1 MELLREKYYVAKQNL
16 EKAMREGGLMKEE
29 LNKSMFAKENLEQ
42 ELQRTNTKLTETSSA
57 RISAE
62 DKIDFLNNKMNQ
74 SQIDLR
80 KSEAN
85 AAMLHER
92 FTLLKADKDSLEN
105 DSRAKIQ
112 QMLVKLKD
120 LQTQN
125 RTFLEQLKIQNK
137 QTENLNEENK
147 QLLTYING

>member
-1 MELLREKYYVAKQNL
+1 
-16 EKAMREGGLMKEE
+16 MREGGLMKDD
-29 LNKSMFAKENLEQ
+29 LTKVLFAKENLEA
-42 ELQRTNTKLTETSSA
+42 ETARVNKKLSEISAAKNT
-57 RISAE
+57 AE
-62 DKIDFLNNKMNQ
+62 DKVEFLNSKMEA
-74 SQIDLR
+74 SSIDLR

-92 FTLLKADKDSLEN
+92 FTLLKSEKDALES

-112 QMLVKLKD
+112 QMLLKLKD

-125 RTFLEQLKIQNK
+125 KTFLEQIRAQSK
-137 QTENLNEENK
+137 QCENLNEENK

>member
-1 MELLREKYYVAKQNL
+1 
-16 EKAMREGGLMKEE
+16 MREGGLMKDD
-29 LNKSMFAKENLEQ
+29 LTKVVFAKENLES
-42 ELQRTNTKLTETSSA
+42 ESA
-57 RISAE
+57 RLNKKLSEVSAIKGAAE
-62 DKIDFLNNKMNQ
+62 DKVEFLSSKMEA
-74 SQIDLR
+74 SSADLR

-92 FTLLKADKDSLEN
+92 FTLLKSEKDSLES

-112 QMLVKLKD
+112 QMLLKLKD

-125 RTFLEQLKIQNK
+125 KTFLEQIRAQSK
-137 QTENLNEENK
+137 QCENLNEENK